1 MAVPIKGF
9 GGRSYIYAS
18 ELLAGPRALVGD
30 RPGTVPMRIV
40 VALLVSAAICY
51 FLTLYLTAPIL
62 RLRSVAQQIAAGELS
77 VRAEP
82 RLELRRDELG
92 DLVRDFNRMAEKT
105 EHLISSQRQLLYDVS
120 HELRSPLARMNV
132 ALDLLRGR
140 VREDTALN
148 RIGTDLQRLNEM
160 IGRLLTVAKLEA
172 TSTLQAPVRVDL
184 SELVSSV
191 VSDADFEAQETGS
204 RVDIVQA
211 ANLAV
216 TGDPNL
222 LRSAIENVLRNAVR
236 FTRTGTAVEVV
247 LRANGVTNA
256 NEAILAIRD
265 HGPGVPE
272 QELANIFRPFY
283 RVTDARSRDSGG
295 VGLGLAITER
305 IVRLHGGRIRAM
317 NDPNGGLRVEM
328 VFPRAFRIA
337 E

>member
-1 MAVPIKGF
+1 
-9 GGRSYIYAS
+9 
-18 ELLAGPRALVGD
+18 
-30 RPGTVPMRIV
+30 
-40 VALLVSAAICY
+40 
-51 FLTLYLTAPIL
+51 
-62 RLRSVAQQIAAGELS
+62 
-77 VRAEP
+77 
-82 RLELRRDELG
+82 
-92 DLVRDFNRMAEKT
+92 
-105 EHLISSQRQLLYDVS
+105 
-120 HELRSPLARMNV
+120 
-132 ALDLLRGR
+132 
-140 VREDTALN
+140 LN